1 MRFVASILLTLFASL
16 VIAQTN
22 PGLTFGG
29 QKNDIGYSLC
39 HTPEGGYIL
48 AGNTRSYG
56 SGSNDIFLIKLN
68 EHYQNEWTVTY
79 GWEHQDFVRKVIPFN
94 GGYAIIGNVWGP
106 NSGAYNIYMQLFDN
120 EGVKIKENT
129 YGTSAFDFGFNCI
142 ESVSGN
148 FLIIGYSRGVDDYGG
163 IYLVMTDKN
172 GNEIWN
178 NSYGYDFDDYAMD
191 GLENQD
197 GSFMIIGSKDGF
209 FDDVHANYKTHD
221 ADIMLIKIDSAGNE
235 IWKKTYGEDGHDF
248 GYSIEQADDGYY
260 LLGSTQSY
268 GAGNFD
274 IMLTKVDAEGVEN
287 WHTTYGGEHFDYG
300 ISIDKNAEGDLYL
313 LGSTKSFGQENSV
326 DIYLIKTDNVG
337 NEIWDLTIGGILSD
351 YGQQVVATSDNGCA
365 IIGTTKSYGDGK
377 KDILFVKIN
386 KYGEIDQYLTIV
398 DPNIKDMVIAPNPM
412 HDNGQLLLQN
422 NIVDEYT
429 LAISTLSGAI
439 VKQYKLSTLNTK
451 FSTSS
456 LLSGIY
462 VYKLTGNN
470 SKQTLVGKLIIY

>member
-1 MRFVASILLTLFASL
+1 
-16 VIAQTN
+16 
-22 PGLTFGG
+22 
-29 QKNDIGYSLC
+29 
-39 HTPEGGYIL
+39 
-48 AGNTRSYG
+48 
-56 SGSNDIFLIKLN
+56 
-68 EHYQNEWTVTY
+68 
-79 GWEHQDFVRKVIPFN
+79 
-94 GGYAIIGNVWGP
+94 
-106 NSGAYNIYMQLFDN
+106 
-120 EGVKIKENT
+120 
-129 YGTSAFDFGFNCI
+129 
-142 ESVSGN
+142 
-148 FLIIGYSRGVDDYGG
+148 
-163 IYLVMTDKN
+163 
-172 GNEIWN
+172 
-178 NSYGYDFDDYAMD
+178 
-191 GLENQD
+191 
-197 GSFMIIGSKDGF
+197 
-209 FDDVHANYKTHD
+209 
-221 ADIMLIKIDSAGNE
+221 
-235 IWKKTYGEDGHDF
+235 
-248 GYSIEQADDGYY
+248 
-260 LLGSTQSY
+260 
-268 GAGNFD
+268 
-274 IMLTKVDAEGVEN
+274 MLTKVDAEGVEN